1 LDATDTGGSSLH
13 DTSFMEYAVGKNFDI
28 FRDGTAKLMMP
39 GAKINWEYHTH
50 ATDHDITGHPQ
61 LAVYLYPKGQTP
73 RYRIYHFSMM
83 AMSSFGQGGLDMRP
97 NTTHFSQGFTVLP
110 APGRLENFQPHMHLR
125 GKAMAMEAILP
136 DGTAE
141 MISYVDRFNFNWMV
155 NYIYADDAAPVLPK
169 GTVIHIMAWHDNT
182 TANPNNPDPSQ
193 WVGWGERSVD
203 DMALAH
209 VNVTFLT
216 DEDYQA
222 WAAKHPKKG
231 QISGDKQEGS
241 GGAPVTSAVRHQ

>member
-1 LDATDTGGSSLH
+1 
-13 DTSFMEYAVGKNFDI
+13 
-28 FRDGTAKLMMP
+28 
-39 GAKINWEYHTH
+39 
-50 ATDHDITGHPQ
+50 
-61 LAVYLYPKGQTP
+61 
-73 RYRIYHFSMM
+73 
-83 AMSSFGQGGLDMRP
+83 
-97 NTTHFSQGFTVLP
+97 
-110 APGRLENFQPHMHLR
+110 
-125 GKAMAMEAILP
+125 LP

-182 TANPNNPDPSQ
+182 TANPNNPDPNQ
-193 WVGWGERSVD
+193 WIGWGERSVD

-209 VNVTFLT
+209 VNVTFLS

-241 GGAPVTSAVRHQ
+241 GRAPEPSVVQKR